1 MREAFPVKLAQAA
14 DDRGLRLAGPAVQ
27 VDRVIAGAVL
37 ALVLPVRR
45 AALED
50 TPQLSLRGREERVRR
65 RIARAFAGVEE
76 APGQAEAEPLAALR
90 GERGEDLRH
99 RVLGAAER
107 HVGDVVFLVHQVA
120 VAVPRDHDHVLEHVV
135 EVGQEHAI
143 ALVQAAGGHLAE
155 HDVDVVDDLLRVAPR
170 ADDAPDLA
178 RDVRVRRAILD
189 DPACARL
196 AEPFDH
202 VAQPAHPAARER
214 ERRDRLDDLH
224 DADRRGEQAALR
236 FEVRLAALGQIQI
249 AECIAVPIAVR
260 EQRGEQRRAM
270 ARVARVLRGEQHA
283 AVDEQ
288 MTVAVAGR
296 IDEQLRPDLEE
307 RDALRRGRAADRGHG
322 RGQLPVGGQ
331 RGLRDAPIAAL
342 GGRAGLGCRCGRGFG
357 GGFDRDAD
365 RGVGRGV
372 GRGRRRGRLARR
384 LAARRQRRPR
394 RTRGLAGLREPCA
407 GGEPVRVLV
416 EQVGAQ
422 LADVFV
428 LEEERLRQTAE
439 IRLDRTRRVE
449 RENRI
454 HPVARE
460 RRIDVEAVRR
470 MAEHRADLPRQ
481 IRDDRV
487 PPRRAVVGR
496 RAFSRYRCQ
505 RRRRRRRRRQRR
517 Q

>member
-1 MREAFPVKLAQAA
+1 MREAFPVELAQAA

-365 RGVGRGV
+365 RGVGRG
-372 GRGRRRGRLARR
+372 RRLGRLARR
-384 LAARRQRRPR
+384 LAARRQRR
-394 RTRGLAGLREPCA
+394 A

-416 EQVGAQ
+416 EQVVAQ
-422 LADVFV
+422 LPDVFV

-496 RAFSRYRCQ
+496 RAFSRYRC
-505 RRRRRRRRRQRR
+505 RCRRRRRRRRQ
-517 Q
+517 